1 MNLIEVKVITTQEA
15 VPAVSNILMEQ
26 NAQGIQIDDAKGD
39 GTAAVITYFP
49 DDVDIKTIKA
59 NVEAKTKNLTEFG
72 LNPGAAKVLV
82 DDIEEKSWAYNWED
96 YYHAERITRY
106 LTIVPAWEDYKSSES
121 DQLIIKLDPGM
132 AFGTG
137 THPTTKMS
145 MQALEATLRGGEKLF
160 DVGTGSG
167 VLSIAARLLGAG
179 EIEAWDNDPIAV
191 ASTKK
196 NFDLNPGMND
206 IKVSENSLLEGIK
219 GKADVIVA
227 NMLAEVLI
235 PLVPQAAEHLDKGG
249 KFITAGIYAD
259 KLAIMLETLKDSG
272 FTINQVTSADD
283 WRSIIATKG
292 E

>member
-1 MNLIEVKVITTQEA
+1 MNLIEIKVLTTQEA

-26 NAQGIQIDDAKGD
+26 DAQGLQIDDNHED

-49 DDVDIKTIKA
+49 EQVDINKIKQV
-59 NVEAKTKNLTEFG
+59 VEDKTKALTEFG
-72 LNPGAAKVLV
+72 LNPGNVKVLV
-82 DDIEEKSWAYNWED
+82 SDIEEKSWAYNWED

-106 LTIVPAWEDYKSSES
+106 LTIVPAWEDYQDPES

-137 THPTTKMS
+137 THPTTKMA
-145 MQALEATLRGGEKLF
+145 MQALETTLRGGERVF

-167 VLSIAARLLGAG
+167 VLSIAARKLGAG
-179 EIEAWDNDPIAV
+179 EIKAWDNDPIAV

-196 NFDLNPGMND
+196 NFALNAGMSD
-206 IKVSENSLLEGIK
+206 VQVEVNSLLEGIE

-227 NMLAEVLI
+227 NMLAEVLL
-235 PLVPQAAEHLDKGG
+235 PLIPQAITHLDQGG

-259 KLAIMLETLKDSG
+259 KLAIMVQKLKQVG
-272 FTINQVTSADD
+272 FKIDQIIEVDD
-283 WRSIIATKG
+283 WRAIIATKG